1 MDHPAQRR
9 DLKRGRRRGETINF
23 SFSGSPQSEES
34 RVSPAYKRNPAVGF
48 CLLIIWRS
56 ESELVLV
63 AYWVCV
69 FLCHS
74 QPLFWFMILY
84 SQTIPSPDN
93 LEALE
98 DFSPLNSKA
107 ASVLIVLE
115 MNLKVLYG
123 VFLFLHTVFLIET
136 LDVLTSNKHTERI
149 FLLLFKRSL
158 HSCLFS
164 FCLLF
169 LYCPCSCIA
178 ELLGA

>member
-1 MDHPAQRR
+1 
-9 DLKRGRRRGETINF
+9 
-23 SFSGSPQSEES
+23 
-34 RVSPAYKRNPAVGF
+34 
-48 CLLIIWRS
+48 
-56 ESELVLV
+56 
-63 AYWVCV
+63 
-69 FLCHS
+69 
-74 QPLFWFMILY
+74 MILY

-149 FLLLFKRSL
+149 F
-158 HSCLFS
+158 
-164 FCLLF
+164 
-169 LYCPCSCIA
+169 
-178 ELLGA
+178 